1 MMSLNISLC
10 HATFV
15 LSVGGTARAIIPFA
29 ALTNYAGMSVVS
41 GESITWNEREHYINK
56 AQHNAKPGLEE
67 YDDHIR
73 KLAMSFPRK
82 NRRKGSNAFNSR
94 GELKPHY
101 PRYLIIQELLLK
113 HKLRSEART
122 PASIPLRR
130 SNRKRS
136 KVFRLPPPFFSIK
149 SGPAKPAIAADN
161 GFTEFCTNLYGPAFY
176 NPEQPSRRPECWPKD
191 WAWPQSP
198 TYIPEDEN
206 PCDYCEIGSNE
217 GACDCITQKMEA
229 RGRLSARLCKEK
241 GKGKGVFATAR
252 EIDKKPKWKCVS
264 NKDGKIR
271 VYKGGA
277 ILMPLTGTLVPDHRE
292 YNDGWSAEIRRDD
305 LPEAPVLGRIYCRYT
320 GNVVRDIYDDEEIT
334 VDYGPDYFTKEN
346 PCLCGSEK
354 CVFRKQDVKRDT
366 GNSNST
372 VAGQKRKAMRFEP
385 MTSEPASDGK

>member
-1 MMSLNISLC
+1 
-10 HATFV
+10 
-15 LSVGGTARAIIPFA
+15 
-29 ALTNYAGMSVVS
+29 
-41 GESITWNEREHYINK
+41 
-56 AQHNAKPGLEE
+56 
-67 YDDHIR
+67 
-73 KLAMSFPRK
+73 MSFPRK

-113 HKLRSEART
+113 HKLRSEAPA
-122 PASIPLRR
+122 PASVPLRR

-136 KVFRLPPPFFSIK
+136 KVFRLPPPFFSKK
-149 SGPAKPAIAADN
+149 SGPAKPAIAADD
-161 GFTEFCTNLYGPAFY
+161 GFTELCTNLYGPAFY
-176 NPEQPSRRPECWPKD
+176 NPEQPPRRPECWPKD

-206 PCDYCEIGSNE
+206 PCDYCDIESNE

-229 RGRLSARLCKEK
+229 RGRLSVRICKEK

-252 EIDKKPKWKCVS
+252 EIDKEPKWKCVF

-320 GNVVRDIYDDEEIT
+320 GNVVRYVNHSCENNSKLRWCRCSGKYTLVLWTLRDIYDDEEIT

-354 CVFRKQDVKRDT
+354 CVFRKQDVERDT

-372 VAGQKRKAMRFEP
+372 VAGQKRKAMRFGP
-385 MTSEPASDGK
+385 MTSEPASDGKG